1 MIAVKAAVRGTFQA
15 LCLTRPY
22 IAPLQFDEVR
32 NKIAME
38 DQLFDEFGSRRYF
51 ACGVLFASSRVG
63 FHSLTTLLLPCCHQP
78 SCRVR
83 VP

>member
-1 MIAVKAAVRGTFQA
+1 MLGNVTRDATRMIAVKAAVRGTFQS

-38 DQLFDEFGSRRYF
+38 DQLFDEFGTRRYF
-51 ACGVLFASSRVG
+51 A
-63 FHSLTTLLLPCCHQP
+63 
-78 SCRVR
+78 
-83 VP
+83 